1 MFLLQYDY
9 SLHNKY
15 PASSGYTYS
24 LIIHLRPEQA
34 KQVARFNP
42 LDEFWCYSWGGDG
55 IPTLLHKEN
64 GKLNIFVELDKLLES
79 FRNKTLLFTFKNC
92 TCKFLGLSAV
102 NSNSCRLYEYGKA
115 EIYIFPKTCQAVNQQ
130 FWLIINLK
138 IYFTKNKTFCCRNLL
153 KRVKEECFFLFVYLP
168 LKFRPLGCGSG
179 ECFQNVLFYT
189 WRKGKLWGG
198 RFFYEAIMKWFYS
211 SSCMWPISWNEFY
224 APYMQL
230 IITLRLNNNFDYF
243 PCKLQCDY
251 YFDHSGLPCLISQ
264 V

>member
-1 MFLLQYDY
+1 MLIGTLKCRKRTDFVCLCISFFFFLPVHALYQKCLMTVITAERHVQITCFFYSMITHYTINIQLQVGT
-9 SLHNKY
+9 H
-15 PASSGYTYS
+15 S

-55 IPTLLHKEN
+55 IPALLHKEN

-153 KRVKEECFFLFVYLP
+153 KRMKEEWFFLFTCP
-168 LKFRPLGCGSG
+168 
-179 ECFQNVLFYT
+179 
-189 WRKGKLWGG
+189 
-198 RFFYEAIMKWFYS
+198 
-211 SSCMWPISWNEFY
+211 
-224 APYMQL
+224 
-230 IITLRLNNNFDYF
+230 
-243 PCKLQCDY
+243 
-251 YFDHSGLPCLISQ
+251 
-264 V
+264 

>member
-1 MFLLQYDY
+1 MGT
-9 SLHNKY
+9 H
-15 PASSGYTYS
+15 S

-153 KRVKEECFFLFVYLP
+153 KRMKEEWFFFVYLP
-168 LKFRPLGCGSG
+168 LKFQPLGCGSG

-198 RFFYEAIMKWFYS
+198 GFSMKPLW
-211 SSCMWPISWNEFY
+211 
-224 APYMQL
+224 
-230 IITLRLNNNFDYF
+230 
-243 PCKLQCDY
+243 
-251 YFDHSGLPCLISQ
+251 SGFIRPAVCGPLAEMSFTPLTCN
-264 V
+264 

>member
-1 MFLLQYDY
+1 MAQ
-9 SLHNKY
+9 
-15 PASSGYTYS
+15 
-24 LIIHLRPEQA
+24 
-34 KQVARFNP
+34 FNP

-92 TCKFLGLSAV
+92 TCKFLGLLAV
-102 NSNSCRLYEYGKA
+102 NCNSCRLYEYGKA
-115 EIYIFPKTCQAVNQQ
+115 EICIFPKTCQAVNQQ

-153 KRVKEECFFLFVYLP
+153 KRVKEEWFFFFFCLPALKVSASWLWLRWMFSERTFLYL
-168 LKFRPLGCGSG
+168 K
-179 ECFQNVLFYT
+179 
-189 WRKGKLWGG
+189 KGKTLGG

-243 PCKLQCDY
+243 PRKLRCDY
-251 YFDHSGLPCLISQ
+251 YFDHSGLLCLISQ

>member
-153 KRVKEECFFLFVYLP
+153 KRVKEECFFFCLPALKVSASWLWLRWIFSECTFLYLKKGKTLGGEVFLWSHYEVVLFV
-168 LKFRPLGCGSG
+168 
-179 ECFQNVLFYT
+179 
-189 WRKGKLWGG
+189 
-198 RFFYEAIMKWFYS
+198 
-211 SSCMWPISWNEFY
+211 
-224 APYMQL
+224 QL
-230 IITLRLNNNFDYF
+230 YVA
-243 PCKLQCDY
+243 
-251 YFDHSGLPCLISQ
+251 H
-264 V
+264 

>member
-153 KRVKEECFFLFVYLP
+153 KRVKEECFFFCLPALKVSASWLWLRWMFTECTFLYLKKGKTLGGEVFLWSHYEVVLFV
-168 LKFRPLGCGSG
+168 
-179 ECFQNVLFYT
+179 
-189 WRKGKLWGG
+189 
-198 RFFYEAIMKWFYS
+198 
-211 SSCMWPISWNEFY
+211 
-224 APYMQL
+224 QL
-230 IITLRLNNNFDYF
+230 YVA
-243 PCKLQCDY
+243 
-251 YFDHSGLPCLISQ
+251 H
-264 V
+264 

>member
-1 MFLLQYDY
+1 MQKEDWFCLSVHLIFFLSACACIVSEVLNDCNYSWKACANHMFLLQYDY

-153 KRVKEECFFLFVYLP
+153 KRVKEECFF
-168 LKFRPLGCGSG
+168 
-179 ECFQNVLFYT
+179 VLFT
-189 WRKGKLWGG
+189 
-198 RFFYEAIMKWFYS
+198 
-211 SSCMWPISWNEFY
+211 CP
-224 APYMQL
+224 
-230 IITLRLNNNFDYF
+230 
-243 PCKLQCDY
+243 
-251 YFDHSGLPCLISQ
+251 
-264 V
+264 

>member
-153 KRVKEECFFLFVYLP
+153 KRVKEECFFFCLPALKVSASWLWLRWMFSECTFLYLKKGKTLGGEVFLWSHYEVVLFV
-168 LKFRPLGCGSG
+168 
-179 ECFQNVLFYT
+179 
-189 WRKGKLWGG
+189 
-198 RFFYEAIMKWFYS
+198 
-211 SSCMWPISWNEFY
+211 
-224 APYMQL
+224 QL
-230 IITLRLNNNFDYF
+230 YVA
-243 PCKLQCDY
+243 
-251 YFDHSGLPCLISQ
+251 H
-264 V
+264 

>member
-130 FWLIINLK
+130 F
-138 IYFTKNKTFCCRNLL
+138 
-153 KRVKEECFFLFVYLP
+153 
-168 LKFRPLGCGSG
+168 
-179 ECFQNVLFYT
+179 
-189 WRKGKLWGG
+189 
-198 RFFYEAIMKWFYS
+198 
-211 SSCMWPISWNEFY
+211 
-224 APYMQL
+224 
-230 IITLRLNNNFDYF
+230 
-243 PCKLQCDY
+243 
-251 YFDHSGLPCLISQ
+251 
-264 V
+264 